1 MIRHIVFWKL
11 KSHAEGADRMANARR
26 MKEMLDAC
34 ANLVPGIVRFD
45 VAIAQPDL
53 EATADVMLFSEF
65 ESKAAMDAYQ
75 AHPAHQALKPF
86 FSAVRERRECMDV
99 EVGNTI

>member
-11 KSHAEGADRMANARR
+11 KEHAEGADKAVNAKR

-34 ANLVPGIVRFD
+34 AELVPGILRFE
-45 VAIAQPDL
+45 VAIAQPGL

-65 ESKAAMDAYQ
+65 GSKADLDAYQ
-75 AHPAHQALKPF
+75 RHPQHQALKPF
-86 FSAVRERRECMDV
+86 FSAVREGRECMDV
-99 EVGNTI
+99 EC